1 MMIAYHLSEVNED
14 SRTWI
19 RRRGD
24 YLLIILIINGGSLGF
39 AKVPHYPDAE
49 CDYGI
54 IRDILQLLLLLGN
67 PMMLRL
73 EPVML
78 VVLPYLTIFL
88 TLQDATPSG
97 SSIQDGVAQKMDRV
111 NNVLANLFGTSHG
124 YIACYVGLDIR
135 FSGFLQRCT

>member
-1 MMIAYHLSEVNED
+1 MD
-14 SRTWI
+14 TTQ
-19 RRRGD
+19 RRLPID
-24 YLLIILIINGGSLGF
+24 YFDYKWRIIG
-39 AKVPHYPDAE
+39 VPHYPDAE

-97 SSIQDGVAQKMDRV
+97 SSIQGILSFCDMMK
-111 NNVLANLFGTSHG
+111 VL
-124 YIACYVGLDIR
+124 
-135 FSGFLQRCT
+135 